1 MACST
6 VFDIFVKLRGNRGTY
21 EKCAFSRFFFEKAVT
36 AASSKSRPKVAN
48 MQCFSIAREF
58 NSFKHQPEKSVQN
71 SGGMERKN
79 SVRKPRLRARYKNS
93 SKIHRPRSKP
103 PDPSFLIASSLWIA
117 ELEDI
122 QGLNSKLLAE
132 LQQLSCLELDIYV

>member
-1 MACST
+1 MSKTVAEWSERMA
-6 VFDIFVKLRGNRGTY
+6 FG
-21 EKCAFSRFFFEKAVT
+21 SRDSEL
-36 AASSKSRPKVAN
+36 AAKI
-48 MQCFSIAREF
+48 QARF
-58 NSFKHQPEKSVQN
+58 TNCP
-71 SGGMERKN
+71 
-79 SVRKPRLRARYKNS
+79 
-93 SKIHRPRSKP
+93 P